1 MHSNLIE
8 QFSFVEDSMLH
19 ISEFAMHH
27 HGFIDLT
34 VVVELTLTP
43 RVKLVQLCMCNCVT
57 HKTNI
62 KISFCYAYQNMI
74 FPTHDYQRIG
84 QNFC

>member
-1 MHSNLIE
+1 MYMHSNLIE
-8 QFSFVEDSMLH
+8 HFSFVEDSMLH

-43 RVKLVQLCMCNCVT
+43 RVKLVQLCMYNCV
-57 HKTNI
+57 
-62 KISFCYAYQNMI
+62 
-74 FPTHDYQRIG
+74 IG
-84 QNFC
+84 TIVILYSMSWTSLITYYYY